1 MNPHFLLTITLLF
14 AVAVTT
20 VAAAAVAAV
29 AAAATIAIALP
40 KETGCLHNKSWSQ
53 QSLLHGAFLANMA
66 VPVTHVPIF
75 PQECIYQIEIKS
87 IT

>member
-29 AAAATIAIALP
+29 AAATIAIALP
-40 KETGCLHNKSWSQ
+40 KETGCLHNKS
-53 QSLLHGAFLANMA
+53 
-66 VPVTHVPIF
+66 
-75 PQECIYQIEIKS
+75 
-87 IT
+87 